1 MKEVPSLIVMLTYND
16 KTVKNASEIF
26 EQCKNSKA
34 TYWGFKEKPLPHEE
48 MKKLFA
54 EMKACGK
61 TTVLEVVEYTE
72 DEGLAGAKAAAEFGC
87 DILMG
92 TVYSDAINDFCKE
105 NGLRYMPFV
114 GKVTERPSVLD
125 GTAQEIIGQAS
136 ELLKKGVYGFDL
148 LGYRFTGDQ
157 SGLIERFVGEIKAPV
172 CVAGSVD
179 SLGKLDELKKTSP
192 KFFTVGSAFF
202 ENKFG
207 DDFASQIDTVCDYIK
222 K

>member
-34 TYWGFKEKPLPHEE
+34 TYWGFKEKPLPYEE

-54 EMKACGK
+54 EMKKCGK
-61 TTVLEVVEYTE
+61 ATVLEVVEYTE

-92 TVYSDAINDFCKE
+92 TIYSDAINDFCKE

-125 GTAQEIIGQAS
+125 GTAQEMIGQAS
-136 ELLKKGVYGFDL
+136 KLLQKGVYGFDL

-157 SGLIERFVGEIKAPV
+157 SGLIERFVREIDAPV

-179 SLGKLDELKKTSP
+179 CFEKLDELKRISP
-192 KFFTVGSAFF
+192 EFFTVGSAFF

-207 DDFASQIDTVCDYIK
+207 DHFASQIDTVCDYIEK
-222 K
+222 

>member
-26 EQCKNSKA
+26 EQCKKSKA
-34 TYWGFKEKPLPHEE
+34 TYWGFKEKPLPYDE
-48 MKKLFA
+48 MKRLFA
-54 EMKACGK
+54 EMKKCGK

-92 TVYSDAINDFCKE
+92 TVYSDTINDFCKE
-105 NGLRYMPFV
+105 NGLLYMPFV

-125 GTAQEIIGQAS
+125 GTAEEMIGQAR
-136 ELLKKGVYGFDL
+136 ELLKKGVSGFDL

-157 SGLIERFVGEIKAPV
+157 SELIERFVQEIDAPV

-179 SLGKLDELKKTSP
+179 SFGKLDELKKISP
-192 KFFTVGSAFF
+192 EFFTVGSAFF

-207 DDFASQIDTVCDYIK
+207 GDFASQIDTVCDYIEK
-222 K
+222 